1 MLEESTFTEE
11 DIINETFENYNIKIK
26 NIERINEGTANIY
39 KVTNNMD
46 KYILKELQSKYSK
59 EDVKREIEAI
69 RYLQKNSSIPLP
81 EFIQCKDKEFYF
93 IHKGKTVFLQKFID
107 GHTCKKNEGNHEQLI
122 ESAQYLGRIVKGF
135 EGFKTEQNVTIQ
147 DWYSKNEFEK
157 ANKKYDL
164 ILNNNDN
171 SELGKKIKDD
181 ILFKKVLL
189 QKISNTINI
198 AELDKIT
205 CKVSHG
211 DYNCLQFIYDEN
223 NKIKAILDFIKT
235 KKLPIVWEIAR
246 SYSYIDSKTKNGNIN
261 VKNLVDYTK
270 EVAKFINLN
279 TYDLKYLP
287 YIYLIQLARSPFGY
301 EQYYKNVKNKEEL
314 LEFAFYRTKICRDLY
329 DKAEQISKQLL
340 N

>member
-1 MLEESTFTEE
+1 M
-11 DIINETFENYNIKIK
+11 N
-26 NIERINEGTANIY
+26 
-39 KVTNNMD
+39 
-46 KYILKELQSKYSK
+46 LKKLFQ
-59 EDVKREIEAI
+59 
-69 RYLQKNSSIPLP
+69 
-81 EFIQCKDKEFYF
+81 
-93 IHKGKTVFLQKFID
+93 
-107 GHTCKKNEGNHEQLI
+107 
-122 ESAQYLGRIVKGF
+122 
-135 EGFKTEQNVTIQ
+135 
-147 DWYSKNEFEK
+147 
-157 ANKKYDL
+157 
-164 ILNNNDN
+164 
-171 SELGKKIKDD
+171 LGKKIKDD